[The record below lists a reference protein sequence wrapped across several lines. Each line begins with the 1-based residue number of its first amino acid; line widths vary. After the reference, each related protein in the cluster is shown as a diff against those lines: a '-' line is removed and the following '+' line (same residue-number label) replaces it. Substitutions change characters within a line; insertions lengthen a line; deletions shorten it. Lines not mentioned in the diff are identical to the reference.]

1 MKNKSLLIVALV
13 VLLGASLSFLG
24 FEQVNAGHRGIKLV
38 WGKVASDSL
47 PEGLYFYNPISTNIV
62 TMDVRLQKKKIKL
75 ETYTKDIQQTNMFI
89 AVNYHV
95 DPTNAHTLY
104 QKIGMTY
111 ETTLIEPVVL
121 STVKDVVGKVEADK
135 FINNRE
141 IVTEEIK
148 QKLEKSLD
156 GSNIIIQS
164 VSIEDISFSGAFEAA
179 IEAKQI
185 ATQEAIKSQNETVR
199 VTEEGKQQV
208 IQARAASDSQKA
220 QADAD
225 AYAIEVES
233 KAKAEAIRQMGLAEA
248 EAIREKSK
256 ALAENASLVELTKAE
271 KWNGQ
276 LPQNIYG
283 SAPVPFLDINKK

>member
-208 IQARAASDSQKA
+208 IQARTASDSQKA

-233 KAKAEAIRQMGLAEA
+233 KAKAEAIRA
-248 EAIREKSK
+248 R
-256 ALAENASLVELTKAE
+256 
-271 KWNGQ
+271 
-276 LPQNIYG
+276 
-283 SAPVPFLDINKK
+283 

>member
-95 DPTNAHTLY
+95 DPVNAHTLY

-111 ETTLIEPVVL
+111 ETTLIEPIVL

-283 SAPVPFLDINKK
+283 SAPVPFLDVNKK